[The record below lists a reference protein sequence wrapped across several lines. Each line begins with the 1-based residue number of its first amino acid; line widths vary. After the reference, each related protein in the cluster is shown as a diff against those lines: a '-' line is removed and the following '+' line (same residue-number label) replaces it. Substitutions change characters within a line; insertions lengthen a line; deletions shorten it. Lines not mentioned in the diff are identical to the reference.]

1 MAVIKG
7 NKYNNIPAVL
17 IEHCFISNASD
28 CEQFL
33 SSEEKLRTLG
43 VADANGIMD
52 YLGLN
57 NLKQAS
63 DGNWYFYKNGATD
76 YSYTGLALYSGN
88 WWYVKNGKIDF
99 NANTLAYFKGNWWYV
114 RNGRA
119 DFNANTLAYYNKIWW
134 YVKEGQVDFNVITD
148 NQWFGTVS
156 TGVGCISISG
166 ICLNASLYLL
176 YMSVFCFILKSI
188 TFNCPLP
195 IPAVYISIS
204 YNSFSKLCKIYTSI
218 CVTLLFSFFFYSI
231 S

>member
-63 DGNWYFYKNGATD
+63 DGNWYFIKMD
-76 YSYTGLALYSGN
+76 
-88 WWYVKNGKIDF
+88 
-99 NANTLAYFKGNWWYV
+99 
-114 RNGRA
+114 
-119 DFNANTLAYYNKIWW
+119 
-134 YVKEGQVDFNVITD
+134 
-148 NQWFGTVS
+148 
-156 TGVGCISISG
+156 
-166 ICLNASLYLL
+166 LL
-176 YMSVFCFILKSI
+176 II
-188 TFNCPLP
+188 A
-195 IPAVYISIS
+195 IPVWHYIQEIGGM
-204 YNSFSKLCKIYTSI
+204 
-218 CVTLLFSFFFYSI
+218 
-231 S
+231 